1 MTRDIS
7 LHQWL
12 DVCGSN
18 EDIGRRFDA
27 LDADGNGVLSPDEL
41 VEVIRKTLNYDETKA
56 RQFVQ
61 SFDGN
66 NDGNI
71 DKSEFVGMWSVMFG

>member
-1 MTRDIS
+1 MR
-7 LHQWL
+7 
-12 DVCGSN
+12 SN

-27 LDADGNGVLSPDEL
+27 LDEDGNGVLSPDEL
-41 VEVIRKTLNYDETKA
+41 VDVICETLNYDETKA

-61 SFDGN
+61 SFDVN

-71 DKSEFVGMWSVMFG
+71 DKNEFVGMWSVMFG